1 MCAPPGRSRGSC
13 GSPPQDL
20 CPAVADCHCRPKAG
34 LQSAA
39 GRPDSRDHGE
49 ATAALLCFHLRS
61 IQLTREKCTVY
72 KHNLNDLLKDTV
84 YHDIK
89 ELKLQKIGMS
99 NIAINIFLTHTLH
112 MAIGFPGG
120 SVSKETACNA
130 GDLGSIPGS
139 GRSPRQGN
147 GNPLQNS
154 CLGNPMDRG
163 AWWATV
169 HGVTRAA

>member
-1 MCAPPGRSRGSC
+1 MCAPLGRSRGSC

-20 CPAVADCHCRPKAG
+20 CPAVADRYCRPKAG

-39 GRPDSRDHGE
+39 GRPASRNHGE
-49 ATAALLCFHLRS
+49 ATAALFCFHLRS

-72 KHNLNDLLKDTV
+72 KHNLNDLLKDIV

-99 NIAINIFLTHTLH
+99 NIAINILH

-139 GRSPRQGN
+139 GKSLR
-147 GNPLQNS
+147 
-154 CLGNPMDRG
+154 
-163 AWWATV
+163 
-169 HGVTRAA
+169 